1 MSTRCLRC
9 VVRVNADVPVMSSF
23 DAVNVCTSDDKQSVS
38 ASDPCGCLSMTTPGQ
53 DGGADGS
60 SQAVESDQVCAGEM
74 EIVVTKQNVQD
85 QPDGAKTL
93 RITVSVVH

>member
-1 MSTRCLRC
+1 
-9 VVRVNADVPVMSSF
+9 
-23 DAVNVCTSDDKQSVS
+23 
-38 ASDPCGCLSMTTPGQ
+38 MTTPGQ